1 MGNRSYPKLVD
12 GLESADDDGSVQGA
26 NRAIS
31 ASLTADSIQ
40 KEPGKFVERTAWLFV
55 IISCLDGLDSDLL
68 FQLIKFF
75 NYLHTFLDK
84 PTLFLARRVFLQF
97 CSFLLSLASQD
108 EGCVEGSSPQASSF
122 SFCFLI
128 SFRRESQ
135 RSSCPC
141 LLCTD

>member
-84 PTLFLARRVFLQF
+84 PCTTA
-97 CSFLLSLASQD
+97 
-108 EGCVEGSSPQASSF
+108 ASSQTSAF
-122 SFCFLI
+122 SLFQFDQSVRLPSHELI
-128 SFRRESQ
+128 FPRFM
-135 RSSCPC
+135 P
-141 LLCTD
+141 LWL

>member
-84 PTLFLARRVFLQF
+84 PKLFE
-97 CSFLLSLASQD
+97 SY
-108 EGCVEGSSPQASSF
+108 
-122 SFCFLI
+122 LI
-128 SFRRESQ
+128 LTFYHKLY
-135 RSSCPC
+135 C
-141 LLCTD
+141 LNS

>member
-84 PTLFLARRVFLQF
+84 PIRCSEPHNLTVPFILVFNDILT
-97 CSFLLSLASQD
+97 
-108 EGCVEGSSPQASSF
+108 E
-122 SFCFLI
+122 
-128 SFRRESQ
+128 
-135 RSSCPC
+135 
-141 LLCTD
+141 

>member
-84 PTLFLARRVFLQF
+84 PSKGTPRHAF
-97 CSFLLSLASQD
+97 SFEFSLSANA
-108 EGCVEGSSPQASSF
+108 EYHFNFPGFPSSF
-122 SFCFLI
+122 
-128 SFRRESQ
+128 Q
-135 RSSCPC
+135 
-141 LLCTD
+141 

>member
-84 PTLFLARRVFLQF
+84 PYEIVENSEYRLGFSSFLFFPDLSQPLLFLYLIRLRLEFQRPPL
-97 CSFLLSLASQD
+97 
-108 EGCVEGSSPQASSF
+108 F
-122 SFCFLI
+122 SNRACFL
-128 SFRRESQ
+128 F
-135 RSSCPC
+135 
-141 LLCTD
+141 

>member
-55 IISCLDGLDSDLL
+55 IISCLDGLESDLL

-84 PTLFLARRVFLQF
+84 PQNFLFF
-97 CSFLLSLASQD
+97 CLFP
-108 EGCVEGSSPQASSF
+108 VVISP
-122 SFCFLI
+122 
-128 SFRRESQ
+128 
-135 RSSCPC
+135 
-141 LLCTD
+141 

>member
-84 PTLFLARRVFLQF
+84 PSEPLSVSCQESIPAVLFLPP
-97 CSFLLSLASQD
+97 LS
-108 EGCVEGSSPQASSF
+108 
-122 SFCFLI
+122 CFT
-128 SFRRESQ
+128 R
-135 RSSCPC
+135 
-141 LLCTD
+141 

>member
-84 PTLFLARRVFLQF
+84 PEYFLW
-97 CSFLLSLASQD
+97 
-108 EGCVEGSSPQASSF
+108 F
-122 SFCFLI
+122 SFI
-128 SFRRESQ
+128 SFTIRFIFVKKSVLAPWIVMLKIPQ
-135 RSSCPC
+135 PC
-141 LLCTD
+141 AFP

>member
-84 PTLFLARRVFLQF
+84 PSEVAYLHLNR
-97 CSFLLSLASQD
+97 
-108 EGCVEGSSPQASSF
+108 
-122 SFCFLI
+122 I
-128 SFRRESQ
+128 SVGVILNLTINKKISII
-135 RSSCPC
+135 
-141 LLCTD
+141 LTKGN

>member
-84 PTLFLARRVFLQF
+84 PKRNSKIMRFTARIISLFLFFIVYT
-97 CSFLLSLASQD
+97 
-108 EGCVEGSSPQASSF
+108 SPKFA
-122 SFCFLI
+122 
-128 SFRRESQ
+128 
-135 RSSCPC
+135 
-141 LLCTD
+141 

>member
-84 PTLFLARRVFLQF
+84 PEILNRSNPVFLLLVTKVADTSKSIGIIQILLLTHSLPKSAY
-97 CSFLLSLASQD
+97 SFPIA
-108 EGCVEGSSPQASSF
+108 
-122 SFCFLI
+122 
-128 SFRRESQ
+128 
-135 RSSCPC
+135 
-141 LLCTD
+141 

>member
-84 PTLFLARRVFLQF
+84 PKNVFIALILDLFPLKV
-97 CSFLLSLASQD
+97 
-108 EGCVEGSSPQASSF
+108 SSPFDFF
-122 SFCFLI
+122 SFEFDRVCFIMKRL
-128 SFRRESQ
+128 
-135 RSSCPC
+135 
-141 LLCTD
+141 

>member
-84 PTLFLARRVFLQF
+84 PACLPKLQI
-97 CSFLLSLASQD
+97 LLN
-108 EGCVEGSSPQASSF
+108 P
-122 SFCFLI
+122 
-128 SFRRESQ
+128 
-135 RSSCPC
+135 
-141 LLCTD
+141 